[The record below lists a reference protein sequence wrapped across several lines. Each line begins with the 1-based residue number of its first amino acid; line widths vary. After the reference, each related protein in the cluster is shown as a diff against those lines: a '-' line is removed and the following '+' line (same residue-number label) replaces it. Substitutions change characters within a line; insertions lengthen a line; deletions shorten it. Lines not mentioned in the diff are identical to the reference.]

1 MTVPSAPSALAAG
14 DRRNRECT
22 PRRRLALS
30 RLNSEPLSCDYVIAG
45 AGSAGCVLANRLSE
59 SPVVSVVLLEA
70 GGSDRSPLIAM
81 PMGES
86 HLIGGRYDWSFET
99 EPEERLDGYRFTMP
113 RGRVL
118 GGSSS
123 INGQVYSRGHPR
135 DYDEWRQLG
144 CEGWSWDD
152 VLPCFKRAESWE
164 EGGDGY
170 RGGDGPLQTTRG
182 RFEHPLYDAFL
193 RAGESLGH
201 GHTADYNGASQ
212 EGFGRVQYTHT
223 HRTLR
228 RCSSAYAYLHPAR
241 RRPNLRVIT
250 GAHAARVLLEG
261 DRAVGIEYLSGG
273 ERRQVRAEREVL
285 VCAGA
290 YQSPQ
295 LLLLSG
301 IGPPD
306 ELRDLGIDPRHPLPG
321 VGRNLQDH
329 FGSFV
334 QHECRQPI
342 TFYRY
347 RNPLRFAGALAEY
360 FLLRRGPLTVFPMDA
375 VAHLRSDPALERP
388 DIQIYLCPMRV
399 NPIREGS
406 LWPRSHG
413 FNLHWNVLRPE
424 SRGRVWLRSA
434 DPLAAPRI
442 WHNYLAT
449 EGDRRLNRKALALC
463 REIVAD
469 EAFAPFRG
477 QETEPG
483 ADCVDASAIDAF
495 MIQMPNS
502 GYHPVGTCRMGA
514 DEGAVVDPRLRVRGL
529 SGLRVVDASVMPRL
543 VGGNTNAP
551 TIMIAE
557 KAAEL
562 IKGHAGTQ

>member
-1 MTVPSAPSALAAG
+1 MGKHPVWCKLP
-14 DRRNRECT
+14 
-22 PRRRLALS
+22 PRLHHALS
-30 RLNSEPLSCDYVIAG
+30 RVKSEPLSCDYAIVG
-45 AGSAGCVLANRLSE
+45 AGSAGCVLAGRLSE
-59 SPVVSVVLLEA
+59 SPDVSVVLLEA

-86 HLIGGRYDWSFET
+86 HLIGGRHDWSFET
-99 EPEERLDGYRFTMP
+99 EPEERLDGFRFTMP

-144 CEGWSWDD
+144 CEGWSFDD
-152 VLPCFKRAESWE
+152 VLPFFRRAESWE
-164 EGGDGY
+164 EGGDSH
-170 RGGDGPLQTTRG
+170 RGGEGPLQTTRG

-193 RAGESLGH
+193 RAGESLGY
-201 GHTADYNGASQ
+201 GRTPDYNGARQ

-223 HRTLR
+223 HRGLR
-228 RCSSAYAYLHPAR
+228 RCSSAHAYLRPAR
-241 RRPNLRVIT
+241 RRPNLEILTRVRAT
-250 GAHAARVLLEG
+250 RVLLEG
-261 DRAVGIEYLSGG
+261 GRAVGVEYRAGG
-273 ERRQVRAEREVL
+273 ERLEVRAEREVL
-285 VCAGA
+285 VCAGS

-295 LLLLSG
+295 LLMLSG
-301 IGPPD
+301 IGAPD
-306 ELRDLGIDPRHPLPG
+306 ALRELGIAPRHPLPA
-321 VGRNLQDH
+321 VGEGLQDH

-360 FLLRRGPLTVFPMDA
+360 LFLRQGPLTVFPMDA

-406 LWPRSHG
+406 LWPREHG
-413 FNLHWNVLRPE
+413 FNLHWNLLRPE
-424 SRGRVWLRSA
+424 SRGRVSLRSA
-434 DPLAAPRI
+434 DPLAPPRI

-449 EGDRRLNRKALALC
+449 AGDRRLNRRALEMC
-463 REIVAD
+463 REILAD
-469 EAFAPFRG
+469 EAFAPYRG
-477 QETEPG
+477 RETEPG
-483 ADCVDASAIDAF
+483 AECATPADIDAF
-495 MIQMPNS
+495 MIRMPNS
-502 GYHPVGTCRMGA
+502 GFHPVGTCRMGG
-514 DEGAVVDPRLRVRGL
+514 DEAAVVDPRLRVRGL

-557 KAAEL
+557 KAADL
-562 IKGHAGTQ
+562 IREDAAA

>member
-1 MTVPSAPSALAAG
+1 MST
-14 DRRNRECT
+14 RI
-22 PRRRLALS
+22 
-30 RLNSEPLSCDYVIAG
+30 SCDYVIAG

-59 SPVVSVVLLEA
+59 SPDVSVVLLEA

-86 HLIGGRYDWSFET
+86 HLIGSRYDWSFET

-144 CEGWSWDD
+144 CEGWSYDD
-152 VLPCFKRAESWE
+152 VLPFFKRTENWE
-164 EGGDGY
+164 DGGDRY
-170 RGGDGPLQTTRG
+170 RGGSGPLQTARG

-193 RAGESLGH
+193 QAGESLGY
-201 GHTADYNGASQ
+201 GHTPDYNGARQ
-212 EGFGRVQYTHT
+212 EGFARVQYTHT

-228 RCSSAYAYLHPAR
+228 RCSSAFAYLRPAR

-250 GAHAARVLLEG
+250 RARATRVLLEG
-261 DRAVGIEYLSGG
+261 DRAVGVEYQSGG
-273 ERRQVRAEREVL
+273 ERRQVRAKREVL

-295 LLLLSG
+295 LLMLSG
-301 IGPPD
+301 IAP
-306 ELRDLGIDPRHPLPG
+306 LHPLPG

-329 FGSFV
+329 FGSFL

-347 RNPLRFAGALAEY
+347 RNPLRFAGAVAEY
-360 FLLRRGPLTVFPMDA
+360 FILRRGPLTVFPMDA

-388 DIQIYLCPMRV
+388 DLQIYLCPMRV

-413 FNLHWNVLRPE
+413 FNLHWNLLRPE
-424 SRGRVWLRSA
+424 SRGRVRLRSA

-449 EGDRRLNRKALALC
+449 EGDRRLNRRALEMC
-463 REIVAD
+463 RKIMAD
-469 EAFAPFRG
+469 DAFAPFRG
-477 QETEPG
+477 RETEPG
-483 ADCVDASAIDAF
+483 ADCVDAAAIDAF
-495 MIQMPNS
+495 MIQIPNS

-514 DEGAVVDPRLRVRGL
+514 DENAVVDPRLRVRGL
-529 SGLRVVDASVMPRL
+529 SGLRVVDASVMPKL
-543 VGGNTNAP
+543 IGGNTNAP

-557 KAAEL
+557 KAAGL
-562 IKGHAGTQ
+562 IRESAVARADAQ

>member
-1 MTVPSAPSALAAG
+1 M
-14 DRRNRECT
+14 
-22 PRRRLALS
+22 
-30 RLNSEPLSCDYVIAG
+30 
-45 AGSAGCVLANRLSE
+45 LANRLSKT
-59 SPVVSVVLLEA
+59 PDVSVVLLEA

-86 HLIGGRYDWSFET
+86 HLIGSRYDWSFEA
-99 EPEERLDGYRFTMP
+99 EPEEVLDGYRFTMP

-144 CEGWSWDD
+144 CEGWSYEDI
-152 VLPCFKRAESWE
+152 LPCFKRAESWE
-164 EGGDGY
+164 EGGDDY
-170 RGGDGPLQTTRG
+170 RGGGGPLQTTRG
-182 RFEHPLYDAFL
+182 RYENPLYDAFL
-193 RAGESLGH
+193 RAGESLGY
-201 GHTADYNGASQ
+201 GRTEDYNGARQ
-212 EGFGRVQYTHT
+212 EGFARVQYTHT

-228 RCSSAYAYLHPAR
+228 RCSSAHAYLRPAR
-241 RRPNLRVIT
+241 RRPNLRVTT
-250 GAHAARVLLEG
+250 GARATRVLFEG
-261 DRAVGIEYLSGG
+261 DRAVGVEYFSGG

-285 VCAGA
+285 VCTGA

-295 LLLLSG
+295 LLMHSG

-306 ELRDLGIDPRHPLPG
+306 ELRELGIVPRHPLPG
-321 VGRNLQDH
+321 VGGNLQDH
-329 FGSFV
+329 FGSFL

-360 FLLRRGPLTVFPMDA
+360 FFLRRGPLTVFPMDA
-375 VAHLRSDPALERP
+375 VAHIRSDPALERP
-388 DIQIYLCPMRV
+388 DLQVYLCPMRV

-413 FNLHWNVLRPE
+413 FNLHWNLLRPE
-424 SRGRVWLRSA
+424 SRGRVRLRSA

-442 WHNYLAT
+442 WHNYLGT
-449 EGDRRLNRKALALC
+449 EGDRRLNRRALEMC
-463 REIVAD
+463 REIMAD

-477 QETEPG
+477 RETEPG
-483 ADCVDASAIDAF
+483 PECVDAAAIDAF

-502 GYHPVGTCRMGA
+502 GYHPVGTCRMGV
-514 DEGAVVDPRLRVRGL
+514 DDHAVVDSRLRVRGL
-529 SGLRVVDASVMPRL
+529 SGLRVVDASIMPRL

-557 KAAEL
+557 KAADLMTED
-562 IKGHAGTQ
+562 AAA

>member
-1 MTVPSAPSALAAG
+1 M
-14 DRRNRECT
+14 DRI
-22 PRRRLALS
+22 
-30 RLNSEPLSCDYVIAG
+30 SCDYVIVG

-59 SPVVSVVLLEA
+59 SPEVSVVLLEA

-86 HLIGGRYDWSFET
+86 HLIGSRYDWSFRT
-99 EPEERLDGYRFTMP
+99 ESEERLDGYRFIMP

-144 CEGWSWDD
+144 CEGWSYDD
-152 VLPCFKRAESWE
+152 VLPFFRRAEHWE
-164 EGGDGY
+164 DGGDRY
-170 RGGDGPLQTTRG
+170 RGGGGPLQTTRG

-193 RAGESLGH
+193 QAGRSLGYA
-201 GHTADYNGASQ
+201 HTADYNGALQ
-212 EGFGRVQYTHT
+212 EGFSRVQYTHT
-223 HRTLR
+223 HATLR
-228 RCSSAYAYLHPAR
+228 RCSSAYAYLRPVR
-241 RRPNLRVIT
+241 RRSNLRVLT
-250 GAHAARVLLEG
+250 RAHATRVLLEG
-261 DRAVGIEYLSGG
+261 GRAVGIEYLSGS
-273 ERRQVRAEREVL
+273 ERREVRAEREVL
-285 VCAGA
+285 VCAGT

-295 LLLLSG
+295 LLMLSG
-301 IGPPD
+301 FGSPD
-306 ELRDLGIDPRHPLPG
+306 ALRAVGIALQHALPE
-321 VGRNLQDH
+321 VGRGLQDH

-360 FLLRRGPLTVFPMDA
+360 FFLRRGPLTVFPMDA
-375 VAHLRSDPALERP
+375 VAHLRSDRALERP

-406 LWPRSHG
+406 LWPHSHG
-413 FNLHWNVLRPE
+413 FNLHWNLLRPE

-434 DPLAAPRI
+434 DPLAPPRI

-449 EGDRRLNRKALALC
+449 EGDRRLNRRALEMC
-463 REIVAD
+463 REIMAD
-469 EAFAPFRG
+469 NAFAPFRG
-477 QETEPG
+477 RETEPG
-483 ADCVDASAIDAF
+483 THCVDAAAIDEF
-495 MIQMPNS
+495 MIRMPNS

-514 DEGAVVDPRLRVRGL
+514 DEDAVVDPRLRVRGL

-543 VGGNTNAP
+543 IGGNTNAP

-557 KAAEL
+557 KAADFIRES
-562 IKGHAGTQ
+562 AGA

>member
-1 MTVPSAPSALAAG
+1 MAPG
-14 DRRNRECT
+14 TREPVGERPPLS
-22 PRRRLALS
+22 PRP
-30 RLNSEPLSCDYVIAG
+30 RLNAQALSCDYVIVG
-45 AGSAGCVLANRLSE
+45 AGSAGCVLAGRLSE
-59 SPVVSVVLLEA
+59 SADVSVVLLEA

-86 HLIGGRYDWSFET
+86 HLIGGRHDWSFET
-99 EPEERLDGYRFTMP
+99 EPEERLDGFRFTMP

-144 CEGWSWDD
+144 CEGWSWDA
-152 VLPCFKRAESWE
+152 VLPFFRRAESWE
-164 EGGDGY
+164 EGGDPY
-170 RGGDGPLQTTRG
+170 RGGGGPLQTTRG

-193 RAGESLGH
+193 RAGESLGYE
-201 GHTADYNGASQ
+201 HTADYNGAQ
-212 EGFGRVQYTHT
+212 PEGFARVQYTHT

-228 RCSSAYAYLHPAR
+228 RCSSAHAYLRPAR
-241 RRPNLRVIT
+241 RRPNLRVLT
-250 GAHAARVLLEG
+250 RAYATRVLLEG
-261 DRAVGIEYLSGG
+261 DRAVGVECLSGG

-306 ELRDLGIDPRHPLPG
+306 ELRDLGIDSRHPLPG

-360 FLLRRGPLTVFPMDA
+360 FFLRRGPLTVFPMDA

-406 LWPRSHG
+406 LWPREHG

-424 SRGRVWLRSA
+424 SRGRVSLRSA
-434 DPLAAPRI
+434 DPLAPPRI

-449 EGDRRLNRKALALC
+449 EGDRRLNRRALEMC
-463 REIVAD
+463 REILAD
-469 EAFAPFRG
+469 DAFAPFRG
-477 QETEPG
+477 RETEPG
-483 ADCVDASAIDAF
+483 ADCVDAAAIDAF

-502 GYHPVGTCRMGA
+502 GYHPVGTCRMGI
-514 DEGAVVDPRLRVRGL
+514 DEDSVVDSRLRVRGL
-529 SGLRVVDASVMPRL
+529 SGLRVVDASIMPRL

-557 KAAEL
+557 KAANL
-562 IKGHAGTQ
+562 IREDAAA

>member
-1 MTVPSAPSALAAG
+1 M
-14 DRRNRECT
+14 
-22 PRRRLALS
+22 
-30 RLNSEPLSCDYVIAG
+30 NSERLSCDYVIAG
-45 AGSAGCVLANRLSE
+45 AGSAGCVLASRLSE
-59 SPVVSVVLLEA
+59 SPEVSITLLEA

-152 VLPCFKRAESWE
+152 VLPFFKRAESWE
-164 EGGDGY
+164 EGEGRH
-170 RGGDGPLQTTRG
+170 RGGGGPLQTTRG

-193 RAGESLGH
+193 EAGESLGYER
-201 GHTADYNGASQ
+201 TADYNGAQQ
-212 EGFGRVQYTHT
+212 EGFARVQYTHT

-228 RCSSAYAYLHPAR
+228 RCSSAYAYLRPAR
-241 RRPNLRVIT
+241 RRPNLRVLT
-250 GAHAARVLLEG
+250 RARATRVLLEG

-273 ERRQVRAEREVL
+273 ERRQIRAEREVL

-301 IGPPD
+301 IGPPE
-306 ELRDLGIDPRHPLPG
+306 ELREIGIGPRHPLPG

-329 FGSFV
+329 FGSFL

-347 RNPLRFAGALAEY
+347 RNPLHFAGALAEY

-388 DIQIYLCPMRV
+388 DLQIYLCPMRV
-399 NPIREGS
+399 NPIREGR

-413 FNLHWNVLRPE
+413 FNLHWNLLRPE

-449 EGDRRLNRKALALC
+449 EGDRRLNRRALEIC
-463 REIVAD
+463 REIMAD
-469 EAFAPFRG
+469 DAFAPYRG
-477 QETEPG
+477 RETEPG
-483 ADCVDASAIDAF
+483 ADCVDAAAIDAF
-495 MIQMPNS
+495 MIRMPNS
-502 GYHPVGTCRMGA
+502 GYHPVGTCRMGT
-514 DEGAVVDPRLRVRGL
+514 DEDAVVDLRLRVRGL

-562 IKGHAGTQ
+562 IMESTRCVWR

>member
-1 MTVPSAPSALAAG
+1 M
-14 DRRNRECT
+14 RIT
-22 PRRRLALS
+22 PRAREFGTEVNTRRM
-30 RLNSEPLSCDYVIAG
+30 SCDYVIIG
-45 AGSAGCVLANRLSE
+45 AGSAGCVLANRLSA
-59 SPVVSVVLLEA
+59 SPDVSVVLLEA
-70 GGSDRSPLIAM
+70 GGSDRSPLISM

-86 HLIGGRYDWSFET
+86 HLIGSRYDWSFRT
-99 EPEERLDGYRFTMP
+99 EPEARLGGYRFAMP

-144 CEGWSWDD
+144 CEGWSYDE
-152 VLPCFKRAESWE
+152 VLPFFKRAECWE
-164 EGGDGY
+164 EGADPC
-170 RGGDGPLQTTRG
+170 RGGEGPLQTTRG

-193 RAGESLGH
+193 QAGESLGY
-201 GHTADYNGASQ
+201 GRTADYNGARQ

-223 HRTLR
+223 HRRLR
-228 RCSSAYAYLHPAR
+228 RCSSAGAYLRRAR
-241 RRPNLRVIT
+241 RRPNLRVLT
-250 GAHAARVLLEG
+250 RARATRVLLEG
-261 DRAVGIEYLSGG
+261 DRAVGVEYQ
-273 ERRQVRAEREVL
+273 RRGVRREVRAEREVL

-295 LLLLSG
+295 LLMLSG
-301 IGPPD
+301 IGAPD
-306 ELRDLGIDPRHPLPG
+306 ALRALGIAPRHALPA
-321 VGRNLQDH
+321 VGEGLQDH
-329 FGSFV
+329 FGSFL
-334 QHECRQPI
+334 QHDCRQAI

-360 FLLRRGPLTVFPMDA
+360 FFLRRGPLTVFPMDA

-388 DIQIYLCPMRV
+388 DLQIYLCPMRV

-413 FNLHWNVLRPE
+413 FNLHWNVLRPQ
-424 SRGRVWLRSA
+424 SRGRVGLHSA
-434 DPLAAPRI
+434 DPFAPPWI
-442 WHNYLAT
+442 WHNYLAAD
-449 EGDRRLNRKALALC
+449 EDRRLNRRALALC
-463 REIVAD
+463 REIMAD
-469 EAFAPFRG
+469 AAFAPFRG
-477 QETEPG
+477 RETEPG
-483 ADCVDASAIDAF
+483 PQCVDAAAIDAF
-495 MIQMPNS
+495 LSEMPNS

-514 DEGAVVDPRLRVRGL
+514 DEDAVVDPRLRVRGL

-557 KAAEL
+557 RAATL
-562 IKGHAGTQ
+562 IEEGAGRGWRPPARGAA

>member
-1 MTVPSAPSALAAG
+1 M
-14 DRRNRECT
+14 
-22 PRRRLALS
+22 
-30 RLNSEPLSCDYVIAG
+30 IAG

-59 SPVVSVVLLEA
+59 SPEVSVVLLEA

-164 EGGDGY
+164 EGGDRH

-193 RAGESLGH
+193 RAGASLGYER
-201 GHTADYNGASQ
+201 TADYNGARQ
-212 EGFGRVQYTHT
+212 EGFARVQYTHT

-228 RCSSAYAYLHPAR
+228 RCSSAYAYLRPAR
-241 RRPNLRVIT
+241 RRPNLRVLT
-250 GAHAARVLLEG
+250 RARATRVLLEG
-261 DRAVGIEYLSGG
+261 DRATGIEYLSGG
-273 ERRQVRAEREVL
+273 ERREVRAEREVL

-301 IGPPD
+301 IGPSD
-306 ELRDLGIDPRHPLPG
+306 ELRNLGIAPRHPLPG

-329 FGSFV
+329 FGSFL

-360 FLLRRGPLTVFPMDA
+360 FLFRRGPLTVFPMDA

-388 DIQIYLCPMRV
+388 DLQVYLCPMRV

-406 LWPRSHG
+406 LWPREHG
-413 FNLHWNVLRPE
+413 FNLHWNLLRPE
-424 SRGRVWLRSA
+424 SRGRVSLRSA
-434 DPLAAPRI
+434 DPLAPPRI

-449 EGDRRLNRKALALC
+449 EGDRRLNCRALEIC
-463 REIVAD
+463 REIMAD

-477 QETEPG
+477 RETEPG
-483 ADCVDASAIDAF
+483 ADCVTPADIDAF
-495 MIQMPNS
+495 MIRMPNS

-514 DEGAVVDPRLRVRGL
+514 DEAAVVDPRLRVRGL

-562 IKGHAGTQ
+562 IKESSSV